1 MRTKGNYSS
10 IQLHFKNQFFL
21 SPFYFI
27 YRKRKKKVVAG
38 YRIPSAAYLFS
49 GDGFRRV
56 AAVPAGGPLN
66 GQPHSVGADAEV
78 AVGEGNLER
87 LLRQLEAGGGDE
99 QRGGVGARAGELRGF
114 RGRVHDRRAVP
125 EGLRSCWE
133 FVVGVR
139 EERENGRRRKRR
151 VGVRHRRD
159 APLQRAL
166 LSTNW
171 IRVSDDYADWV

>member
-1 MRTKGNYSS
+1 MRTKGNCCS
-10 IQLHFKNQFFL
+10 IQLHFRNQFFL

-27 YRKRKKKVVAG
+27 YRKKKKKSSRRLPDPFRG
-38 YRIPSAAYLFS
+38 LYLFS
-49 GDGFRRV
+49 GDESRRR

-66 GQPHSVGADAEV
+66 GQPHSFGDDPEV

-99 QRGGVGARAGELRGF
+99 QRGGVEARAGELRGF
-114 RGRVHDRRAVP
+114 RGGVHYRRAVP
-125 EGLRSCWE
+125 EGLRSGRE

-139 EERENGRRRKRR
+139 EEREIGRRRKRR

-166 LSTNW
+166 L
-171 IRVSDDYADWV
+171 